1 MALPASNHT
10 ALPTRRAWQSAK
22 VYRAHWLLSILI
34 RLRLGP
40 LNQRAERFKQS
51 FSLSVCALGSGLICG
66 VFNVLLITQFT
77 EKLRHTS
84 HTSKS
89 IACDT
94 AITLQPNWR
103 TMCCTRATQTACRCI
118 SFRCSCSTFNLPIHS
133 RQHPSS
139 SRQSSTKPDECSLNF
154 DCFQFQFIKHRP
166 PRDE

>member
-40 LNQRAERFKQS
+40 LNQRAERFTQS
-51 FSLSVCALGSGLICG
+51 FSLSVCAHGSGLICG

-94 AITLQPNWR
+94 AITLHR
-103 TMCCTRATQTACRCI
+103 TDERCVVRAPHKPLADALVFNAAAASQLKPTEQHQTRRVLIKFWLFPISIHQAPATARW
-118 SFRCSCSTFNLPIHS
+118 
-133 RQHPSS
+133 
-139 SRQSSTKPDECSLNF
+139 
-154 DCFQFQFIKHRP
+154 IK
-166 PRDE
+166 